1 MHEMIKEIQSIEKE
15 TDIIYKL
22 LYEDSN
28 IK

>member
-1 MHEMIKEIQSIEKE
+1 MREMIKEIQSIEKE